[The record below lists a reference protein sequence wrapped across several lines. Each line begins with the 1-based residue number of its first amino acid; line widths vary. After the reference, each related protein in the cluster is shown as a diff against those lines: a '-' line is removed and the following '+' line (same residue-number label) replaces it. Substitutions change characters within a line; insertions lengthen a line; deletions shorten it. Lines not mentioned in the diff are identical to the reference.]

1 MQSKRID
8 FVFYVREIPFHSQ
21 TYYSLHALITK
32 KAASFSNIVKMRV
45 YILSIL
51 LISVCAT
58 FAVAHGGKKHKKDS
72 TKAQTDSTEQMH
84 GEHAQGDT
92 VHHHDEEMK
101 PDESKVTADL
111 DDFPSL
117 HPLIV
122 HFAIV
127 LIIIAA
133 ALQLLNVIL
142 LKKHLAWIITGIL
155 LVGFLAAWFAS
166 KNFHPHT
173 HGISA
178 HAKLVLEQH
187 DKFAD
192 WTINTATIGL
202 LMQIGYL
209 ILSHYW
215 GKMKAVPVEG
225 IDRGLRNYSR
235 IAAVVIAAVLVTS
248 AYFVSRAGHYGAQL
262 VHIEGIGPQ
271 GKFLEMEHHH

>member
-1 MQSKRID
+1 MK
-8 FVFYVREIPFHSQ
+8 
-21 TYYSLHALITK
+21 
-32 KAASFSNIVKMRV
+32 SF
-45 YILSIL
+45 ILSIL
-51 LISVCAT
+51 LLLVAS
-58 FAVAHGGKKHKKDS
+58 AVVMAHEGKKHKKDS
-72 TKAQTDSTEQMH
+72 TNTQADSTEQMH
-84 GEHAQGDT
+84 AEHAQGDT
-92 VHHHDEEMK
+92 VHHHDEAMTV
-101 PDESKVTADL
+101 DQSKVTADL
-111 DDFPSL
+111 NDFPSL

-127 LIIIAA
+127 LIIVAA

-142 LKKHLAWIITGIL
+142 LKKYLAWIMAGVL
-155 LVGFLAAWFAS
+155 VVGFLAAWFGS

-173 HGISA
+173 HGISE

-192 WTINTATIGL
+192 WTINSALIAL
-202 LMQIGYL
+202 VMQIGYL

-225 IDRGLRNYSR
+225 IDNGLRKYSR
-235 IAAVVIAAVLVTS
+235 IAAVLIAVVLVTS